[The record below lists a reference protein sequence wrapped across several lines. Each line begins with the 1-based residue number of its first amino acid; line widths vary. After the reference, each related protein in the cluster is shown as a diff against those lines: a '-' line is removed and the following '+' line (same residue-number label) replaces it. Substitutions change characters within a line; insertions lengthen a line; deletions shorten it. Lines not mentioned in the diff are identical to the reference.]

1 MKEDQNEVASGF
13 TEFRKPQIDS
23 VTTRPKREKLGCL
36 CADCLFIEQHYQQP
50 DSIEATGFC
59 ACNLCDLPDSEEEK
73 YKESTLLLIYAFV
86 ESKMEERQQQR
97 FVGRLQN
104 V

>member
-1 MKEDQNEVASGF
+1 MFRLVEIDNSPIEELDKPFAFSRGLSQQFRVCLAGNVVSLRNVLEFTLKEDQNEVASGF

-50 DSIEATGFC
+50 DSI
-59 ACNLCDLPDSEEEK
+59 
-73 YKESTLLLIYAFV
+73 
-86 ESKMEERQQQR
+86 
-97 FVGRLQN
+97 
-104 V
+104 